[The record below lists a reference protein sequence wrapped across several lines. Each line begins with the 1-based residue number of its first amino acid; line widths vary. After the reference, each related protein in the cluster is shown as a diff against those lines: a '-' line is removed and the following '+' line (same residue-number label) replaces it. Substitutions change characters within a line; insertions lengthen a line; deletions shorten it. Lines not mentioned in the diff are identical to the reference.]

1 MQRQQIY
8 CFTAGIVTCL
18 TLLTLKRLAFDTT
31 YSPLYGNVLKK
42 KAVFFGDSITQHGS
56 NVSSG
61 GWVARLAE
69 YWTRRVDCIN
79 RGFSGY
85 NTAWAVSIAHLVVI
99 PEKPDL
105 IFLFFGANDAVDISI
120 HQHVP
125 LKEFEANLQ
134 SLVDLFKQKLPAA
147 QVVLITPPPVD
158 EQKLGRMNAEKGKTV
173 LVDRTNER
181 TLLYVQAVKALGAK
195 QGLPVVDAWTAM
207 GGASPLRAN
216 YLLDGL
222 HLNDL

>member
-1 MQRQQIY
+1 
-8 CFTAGIVTCL
+8 
-18 TLLTLKRLAFDTT
+18 
-31 YSPLYGNVLKK
+31 
-42 KAVFFGDSITQHGS
+42 
-56 NVSSG
+56 
-61 GWVARLAE
+61 
-69 YWTRRVDCIN
+69 
-79 RGFSGY
+79 
-85 NTAWAVSIAHLVVI
+85 
-99 PEKPDL
+99 
-105 IFLFFGANDAVDISI
+105 
-120 HQHVP
+120 
-125 LKEFEANLQ
+125 LQ

-222 HLNDL
+222 HLNDLGNQQLFVAIVDRLSKLNSGQWLQERLAMHMPEWAEMILKFRK